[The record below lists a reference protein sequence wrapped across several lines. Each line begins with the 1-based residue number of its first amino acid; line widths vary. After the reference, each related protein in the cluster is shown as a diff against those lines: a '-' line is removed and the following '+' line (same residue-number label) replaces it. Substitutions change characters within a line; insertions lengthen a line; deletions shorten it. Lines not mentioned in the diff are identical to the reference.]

1 MSSRSESLSRQIPV
15 QGWRPALLILLV
27 GCWLA
32 LAGNLPL
39 WRTVWPMPELAGARG
54 VLFAFGL
61 FVWIVAALQILL
73 SLVAWKWLLKPVLL
87 LLVLIAA
94 ANSYFMLQYG
104 VVIDTTMMAN
114 VANTDARE
122 VRDLLSWTLLLIV
135 VLLGVLP
142 GWWLLRQQLALRA
155 FWPQAWRNLAGA
167 AIGLTV
173 LLLVT
178 LLMFQDLASLMRNH
192 KQVRY
197 LVNPL
202 NTLYAG
208 GKLAVDSLS
217 HVSKTLQPLGL
228 DAHLGASYTASGP
241 VPLVVVVVGET
252 ARAANFSL
260 GGYTRQTNPELQA
273 LSASGNGQLT
283 YYSAVRSCGTNT
295 QTSLPCMFSH
305 LDKEA
310 YEASRQPY
318 ENLLD
323 VLQRA
328 GLAVLWIDNQS
339 GCKGLCD
346 RVAHVNT
353 YAQKSPGLCA
363 DGECFDEVM
372 LQDLDQRIAA
382 LDPARRA
389 RGVVLVLHQM
399 GSHGPA
405 YYRRSPPAFKTFMP
419 ECTSNVLQD
428 CAQEQLVNAYDNTI
442 VYTDHVLA
450 ATAQWLQ
457 GKAQGGS
464 FDTAMV
470 YVSDHGESLGENNLY
485 LHGLPYALAPDT
497 QTHVPMVSW
506 ISDAMRDRLG
516 LRLDCLQARAADKL
530 THDNLFHAMLGLLD
544 VQTSL
549 YRKELD
555 WFAACR

>member
-1 MSSRSESLSRQIPV
+1 MRA
-15 QGWRPALLILLV
+15 QGWRPAMLILMV
-27 GCWLA
+27 SAWLA

-39 WRTVWPMPELAGARG
+39 WRTVWPLPELVGLRG
-54 VLFAFGL
+54 VLFALGL
-61 FVWIVAALQILL
+61 FVWIVAALHMLL
-73 SLVAWKWLLKPVLL
+73 SLMAWKRVLKPVLML
-87 LLVLIAA
+87 LLLTAA

-104 VVIDTTMMAN
+104 VVIDATMMAN
-114 VANTDARE
+114 VAHTDARE
-122 VRDLLSWTLLLIV
+122 VRDLLSWTMLLSL
-135 VLLGVLP
+135 VLLGILP
-142 GWWLLRQQLALRA
+142 GWWLLRQQLVFRP
-155 FWPQAWRNLAGA
+155 FWSQTWRNLTGA
-167 AIGLTV
+167 VIGLVV
-173 LLLVT
+173 LLLLT

-202 NTLYAG
+202 NTVYAS
-208 GKLAVDSLS
+208 GKLAGDALF
-217 HVSKTLQPLGL
+217 HVNKTLQPIGL
-228 DAHLGASYTASGP
+228 DAQPGPSYAGAKR
-241 VPLVVVVVGET
+241 VPLVVLVVGET

-260 GGYTRQTNPELQA
+260 GGYARQTNPQLAQLA
-273 LSASGNGQLT
+273 TNGAGQLT

-295 QTSLPCMFSH
+295 QVSLPCMFSH
-305 LDKEA
+305 LGKDA
-310 YEASRQPY
+310 YEATGQPY

-346 RVAHVNT
+346 RVAHVDT
-353 YAQKSPGLCA
+353 YALKLPELCR

-372 LQDLDQRIAA
+372 LRDLDQRIAT
-382 LDPARRA
+382 LDPTRAA
-389 RGVVLVLHQM
+389 RGVVLVMHQM

-405 YYRRSPPAFKTFMP
+405 YFRRTPPAFKTFMP

-428 CAQEQLVNAYDNTI
+428 CARQQLVNAYDNTI

-450 ATAQWLQ
+450 NTALWLAR
-457 GKAQGGS
+457 KAQGGAY
-464 FDTAMV
+464 DTAMV

-497 QTHVPMVSW
+497 QTHVPMLSW
-506 ISDAMRDRLG
+506 LSDAMLQRLA
-516 LRLDCLQARAADKL
+516 LRPDCLATQASMALR
-530 THDNLFHAMLGLLD
+530 HDNLFHAMLGLLD
-544 VQTSL
+544 VQTAL
-549 YRKELD
+549 YRKDLD